1 MGMNLKQKAAN
12 YAFNYIQDGMVLGL
26 GSGSTTRYFVEALG
40 EKIQAGSLRDI
51 RGVPTSKETEQQ
63 AHRLGIPL
71 TSLTALGDDSHAPH
85 LDAAVDG
92 ADEVDPD
99 LNLIKG
105 LGQALLREKIL
116 EIHTNQLIIIVD
128 ESKPSPRL
136 GTKVPLPVEIV
147 TFEAKTHVRWL
158 NSLGPRAEL
167 WLNQD
172 GEPIVTDN
180 GNYLARCWFEDG
192 IPDPFQLADILA
204 RRPGIVE
211 HGLFLEMADK
221 VIVARED
228 GVDVLERN
236 K

>member
-1 MGMNLKQKAAN
+1 MNLKQKAAN
-12 YAFNYIQDGMVLGL
+12 YAFNYIQDGMLLGL
-26 GSGSTTRYFVEALG
+26 GSGSTTHYFVEALG
-40 EKIQAGSLRDI
+40 EKLQAGSLRDI
-51 RGVPTSKETEQQ
+51 RGVPTSKETEAQ

-71 TSLTALGDDSHAPH
+71 TSLTALGDESHPPR
-85 LDAAVDG
+85 LDAVVDG

-116 EIHTNQLIIIVD
+116 EIHTDQLIVIVD

-158 NSLGPRAEL
+158 NSLGCRAEL

-172 GEPIVTDN
+172 GAPIVTDN
-180 GNYLARCWFEDG
+180 GNYLARCWFKDG

-204 RRPGIVE
+204 HRPGIVE
-211 HGLFLEMADK
+211 HGLFLEMANQ

>member
-1 MGMNLKQKAAN
+1 MNLKQKAAN

-26 GSGSTTRYFVEALG
+26 GSGSTTHYFVEALG
-40 EKIQAGSLRDI
+40 EKLQAGSLRDI
-51 RGVPTSKETEQQ
+51 RGVPTSKETEAQ

-71 TSLTALGDDSHAPH
+71 TSLTALGDDSHAPR
-85 LDAAVDG
+85 LDAVVDG

-116 EIHTNQLIIIVD
+116 EIHTDRLIIIVD

-147 TFEAKTHVRWL
+147 TFEAKTHVCWL
-158 NSLGPRAEL
+158 NSLGCRAEL
-167 WLNQD
+167 WLDQD

-180 GNYLARCWFEDG
+180 GNYLARCWFEGG

-211 HGLFLEMADK
+211 HGLFLEMANK